1 MAGKESRWPYSPSLA
16 VGAIMT
22 GIFAILTILH
32 TIRLF
37 KTRTWFCIPFIVGGI
52 FEAIGYGARAASNSN
67 SNRESLPLYIMQAL
81 LILLAPILFAAS
93 VYMILGR
100 LIRATGAESYAI
112 IRVTR
117 ITKIFVGGDILCF
130 LVQAMGAGMLSG
142 ADSKEGK
149 DRGQNVILGGLI
161 LQIIIFLLF
170 LLVAMIFHRR
180 LRNRPTGKTLDTSI
194 TWERMLSQLYIVS
207 VLITIRNLFR
217 VIEYGA
223 GEDGYLLQNEW
234 PIYVFD
240 ALLMAIVLAV
250 CSFWYVGKMRSR
262 QDDIDLSSA
271 ESGVR
276 VSRRK

>member
-1 MAGKESRWPYSPSLA
+1 MAGKESRWAYSPSLA
-16 VGAIMT
+16 VGAVTT
-22 GIFAILTILH
+22 GIFAILTIFH
-32 TIRLF
+32 TVRLF

-52 FEAIGYGARAASNSN
+52 FESIGYGARAASN

-142 ADSKEGK
+142 ADSKKGK
-149 DRGQNVILGGLI
+149 DRGQ
-161 LQIIIFLLF
+161 
-170 LLVAMIFHRR
+170 
-180 LRNRPTGKTLDTSI
+180 K
-194 TWERMLSQLYIVS
+194 
-207 VLITIRNLFR
+207 
-217 VIEYGA
+217 
-223 GEDGYLLQNEW
+223 DGYLLQNEW

-250 CSFWYVGKMRSR
+250 CCFWYVGTMRPR
-262 QDDIDLSSA
+262 QNDIDLVSA
-271 ESGVR
+271 ESGTR
-276 VSRRK
+276 TSRQK